1 MTEPVYRTL
10 AEVIDDELFPTVD
23 LRLRKGHHIDDL
35 DLDHFTFLEDA
46 RPFLEDFYDRY
57 GCDLIRSVDA
67 YYYLLPRG
75 EQLGGKKLSA
85 AAMLVGQT
93 LCLLRMDPAT
103 LQTSWRVERV
113 RVLELLDQFV
123 GAERLGRAL
132 NPRRRK
138 QRSKAVKE
146 EEIRKDVDGAIT
158 QLARLGFVDVERDAL
173 RLRASLLR
181 FLEPVVTLDRPDS
194 AMRDLLRHGFIE
206 DGDDGEDE
214 TRQDETRED
223 VD

>member
-10 AEVIDDELFPTVD
+10 AEVIDDELFPAVD

-46 RPFLEDFYDRY
+46 RPFLEDFYNRY
-57 GCDLIRSVDA
+57 GCVLVRSVDA

-75 EQLGGKKLSA
+75 EQLGGRQLSA
-85 AAMLVGQT
+85 AAMLVGQA

-113 RVLELLDQFV
+113 RVLELLDQLV

-132 NPRRRK
+132 NRRRGK
-138 QRSKAVKE
+138 QHSKAANE
-146 EEIRKDVDGAIT
+146 ENIRKDVDGAIT
-158 QLARLGFVDVERDAL
+158 QLARLGFVDVDRDTL

-181 FLEPVVTLDRPDS
+181 FLEPVATQKHPEP
-194 AMRDLLRHGFIE
+194 AMRDLIRHGCVE
-206 DGDDGEDE
+206 NGDD
-214 TRQDETRED
+214 RQNGGLNEAREG